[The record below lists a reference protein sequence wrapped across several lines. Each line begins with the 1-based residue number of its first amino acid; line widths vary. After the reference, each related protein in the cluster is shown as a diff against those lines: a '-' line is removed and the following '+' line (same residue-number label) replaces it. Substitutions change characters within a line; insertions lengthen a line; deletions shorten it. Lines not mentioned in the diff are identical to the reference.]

1 LHSKRK
7 ESSEYSNCFD
17 KSRADDAAKMQAKA
31 KIGDR
36 EEEFIQAKHI
46 MEDYIH
52 AACVNKYLPMSTP
65 RIHNV
70 MLFILSL

>member
-1 LHSKRK
+1 
-7 ESSEYSNCFD
+7 
-17 KSRADDAAKMQAKA
+17 MQA

-46 MEDYIH
+46 MEDDVH

-65 RIHNV
+65 RIRNV
-70 MLFILSL
+70 MLFILFVVTFAGKISARERP